1 MSLIV
6 PEYKHIE
13 QEVME
18 NRNPDHIINCSSG
31 VNDKLRIFKDRH
43 TGGNGEVENGGV
55 AFYIEEGN
63 GDVSANVFVNQETL
77 PELILLLQSMR
88 EERK

>member
-18 NRNPDHIINCSSG
+18 NGDLDHIINCSSG
-31 VNDKLRIFKDRH
+31 VNDKLRIFRDRH
-43 TGGNGEVENGGV
+43 VGENGGV
-55 AFYIEEGN
+55 AFYIEDERSEASP
-63 GDVSANVFVNQETL
+63 VVFVNQDAL
-77 PELILLLQSMR
+77 PELINLLQSMGK
-88 EERK
+88 ETG

>member
-13 QEVME
+13 QEVIE

-31 VNDKLRIFKDRH
+31 VNDKLRIWKDGRA
-43 TGGNGEVENGGV
+43 GENGGV
-55 AFYIEEGN
+55 AFYIEEEN
-63 GDVSANVFVNQETL
+63 GDVSANVFVNQKTL